1 MFYGRDELLDDLL
14 ALFRKRTSSLV
25 TCRGRRRIGKSTLI
39 EAFAGRADARFIR
52 IEGLRPAAKLD
63 NAAELA
69 HFAAQLS
76 AQTGCDATPP
86 SDWLNAFLRLDRE
99 LGGMRRTVVLLDE
112 ISWMAH
118 YDPTFAGTL
127 KTVWDGHLKR
137 HPKLVLVLC
146 GSVSTWIRDHIVD
159 DGTFYGRRSLD
170 IVVPELPLSEC
181 VKFWGRTAE
190 RIDRREIVDVLSV
203 TGGVPRY
210 LEEIDPGATAAEN
223 IRRLCFRPK
232 GVLREDFDE
241 MFTDVITR
249 QPTFT
254 GRVLRLLVD
263 GPRSAAEVAEA
274 IGMERGG
281 RVSDALEQLV
291 ESGLVSADEGN
302 NPATGAAAREKR
314 YRIRDNYAR
323 FYLKYIEPAKTVI
336 DGGRFAFGG
345 FDALDG
351 WESVMGLAFENLVLN
366 NWTRLLQPLHL
377 EAAQIM
383 SAAPWRR
390 AGSRAAAAGTA
401 GRKGGRK
408 AARRGARGKEDRKGV
423 QVDLLLQTRRSL
435 CVVEIKRRREI
446 GREVIDEVAEK
457 VRRLP
462 RRDGM
467 SVRTALVYEGALA
480 PIVEADGYFD
490 AIVPFRR
497 LLGL

>member
-25 TCRGRRRIGKSTLI
+25 TCRGRRRIGKSTLV
-39 EAFAGRADARFIR
+39 ETFAGRADARFIR
-52 IEGLRPAAKLD
+52 LEGLRPAAKLD

-127 KTVWDGHLKR
+127 KTIWDSHLKK
-137 HPKLVLVLC
+137 HPRLVLVLC

-159 DGTFYGRRSLD
+159 DGSFYGRRSLD
-170 IVVPELPLSEC
+170 IVVPELPLAEC
-181 VKFWGRTAE
+181 VKFWGRAAE

-241 MFTDVITR
+241 MFADVITR

-291 ESGLVSADEGN
+291 ESGLASADEGN
-302 NPATGAAAREKR
+302 NPATGATAREKR
-314 YRIRDNYAR
+314 YRVRDNYAR
-323 FYLKYIEPAKTVI
+323 FYLKYIEPAKTAI
-336 DGGRFAFGG
+336 DDGRFAFGG
-345 FDALDG
+345 FETLDG
-351 WESVMGLAFENLVLN
+351 WETVMGLAFENLVLG
-366 NWTRLLQPLHL
+366 NWTQLLEPLHL
-377 EAAQIM
+377 AAAQVV

-390 AGSRAAAAGTA
+390 AGSRRAAQGKAERGNGRKTAAAAT
-401 GRKGGRK
+401 RN
-408 AARRGARGKEDRKGV
+408 EDRKGV

-435 CVVEIKRRREI
+435 CVVEIKRQREI

-457 VRRLP
+457 VRRIP
-462 RRDGM
+462 HRDGM
-467 SVRTALVYEGALA
+467 SVRTALVYEGTLA